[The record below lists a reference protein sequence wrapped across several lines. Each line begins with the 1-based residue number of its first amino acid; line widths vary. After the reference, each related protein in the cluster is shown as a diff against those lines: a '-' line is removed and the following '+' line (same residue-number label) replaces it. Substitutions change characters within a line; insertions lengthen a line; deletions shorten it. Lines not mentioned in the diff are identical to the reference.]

1 MKTKSTPQE
10 ETQTVST
17 FESILT
23 STTRLDDI
31 KDIPPIPQGTYLVQ
45 INGPHEMIK
54 STQKQTDGAQINL
67 RLLQA
72 RDDVDPDAL
81 RAHLDAANRSLMDV
95 QLRYT
100 FWDSPYLE
108 QSLRDFF
115 RNAMG
120 FDGDWSVSQCFA
132 NIPGKQVLAHV
143 RHRPVRSND
152 GTMRI
157 SAEVDSFASAE

>member
-1 MKTKSTPQE
+1 M
-10 ETQTVST
+10 ST

-31 KDIPPIPQGTYLVQ
+31 KDIPPIAQGTYLATIV
-45 INGPHEMIK
+45 GPHEMIK
-54 STQKQTDGAQINL
+54 SPQKQTDGAQVSL

-72 RDDVDPDAL
+72 RDDVDQEAL
-81 RAHLDAANRSLMDV
+81 QAHLTAANRSLADV
-95 QLRYT
+95 TLKYT

-108 QSLRDFF
+108 TSLRDFF

-132 NIPGKQVLAHV
+132 NIPGKQVMAHV
-143 RHRPVRSND
+143 KHRPVRSND

-157 SAEVDSFASAE
+157 SAEIDQFASAG